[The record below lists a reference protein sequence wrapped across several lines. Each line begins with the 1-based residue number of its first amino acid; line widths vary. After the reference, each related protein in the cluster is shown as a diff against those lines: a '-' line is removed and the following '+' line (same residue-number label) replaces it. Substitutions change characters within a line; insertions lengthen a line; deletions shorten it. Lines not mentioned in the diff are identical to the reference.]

1 MTQDGNDPYHQ
12 VIGNQPPLDLP
23 WHINLCRLRVR
34 NSSTEHSAFAPAG
47 TKGINVPRKFSYFY
61 KGSSYEFVA
70 DPSVTDFLIESDKA
84 KKLVRARKPEDA
96 ISIFLA
102 LANDEMATIR
112 QESFALEQAK
122 KLARGVQ
129 E

>member
-1 MTQDGNDPYHQ
+1 M
-12 VIGNQPPLDLP
+12 
-23 WHINLCRLRVR
+23 R

-112 QESFALEQAK
+112 QESFSLEQAK